1 MRRPTLLVLPNRE
14 LHTYDWCRLRRN
26 WDRMFGAAQ

>member
-14 LHTYDWCRLRRN
+14 LHTYDWALLRKR
-26 WDRMFGAAQ
+26 WARMFGAA